1 MGFAQ
6 NDPFSHNIIT
16 FNGRDVRITAESRSI
31 SFIPL
36 LNSRSTIL
44 VVLDTKGTRLHYVP
58 GDHVAIYPQY
68 NAKLVSELLDRLTLP
83 CSPDDPIYVE
93 CRREPSLGGLPTWS
107 EERRLPVPITL
118 REAFTYYL
126 DITTPPTPQFLK
138 LLAQQA
144 TKMTDQEEL
153 LTLAKGGN
161 EYEDWKYDRFPNLID
176 VMNQFHSLK
185 IDITLLLQQLPLLQC
200 VSGHPLFPFLFTSCV
215 WFEWFCF
222 PSPQR
227 YYSISSSPRMHP
239 GEVHATVAI
248 VSFRKRGIYP
258 NSKVLSLFAHSSP
271 SLTSPAVHR
280 WYWAKAP
287 WCLLHMAQSY
297 RTWDCCAVLYQE
309 VRTL

>member
-1 MGFAQ
+1 M
-6 NDPFSHNIIT
+6 
-16 FNGRDVRITAESRSI
+16 
-31 SFIPL
+31 
-36 LNSRSTIL
+36 
-44 VVLDTKGTRLHYVP
+44 VLDTKGTRLHYVP

-83 CSPDDPIYVE
+83 CGPDDPIYVE
-93 CRREPSLGGLPTWS
+93 CRRESSLGGLPTWS

-118 REAFTYYL
+118 CEAFTYYL

-258 NSKVLSLFAHSSP
+258 NSQGLEPCCTLVSISHFPCGAQVALGQGTMVSAPHGSIVSNLGLLCRALSGS
-271 SLTSPAVHR
+271 
-280 WYWAKAP
+280 K
-287 WCLLHMAQSY
+287 
-297 RTWDCCAVLYQE
+297 D
-309 VRTL
+309 TLIRNADL